1 MDITDKTYE
10 RLNRVAYRIE
20 QWGTYG
26 LALCLLLLAVPYL
39 LWGLWTLDP
48 AKVIGGA
55 AFTLFAWVL
64 YRVRRKEDI
73 EEKLTD
79 KWRERYADYDEEGDL

>member
-1 MDITDKTYE
+1 MDITNRQYE
-10 RLNRVAYRIE
+10 RLTAMANSIE
-20 QWGTYG
+20 KWGTY
-26 LALCLLLLAVPYL
+26 ALIVTILLLAVPYL

-55 AFTLFAWVL
+55 AFAIVAWSL
-64 YRVRRKEDI
+64 YRVRRAEDI

-79 KWRERYADYDEEGDL
+79 KWREGYGDYDEEGDF